1 MKAIILAAGR
11 GSRMGG
17 LTEAKPKCLV
27 ELAGKPL
34 LARQRDALT
43 GGGATGVGV
52 VRGYRGDLFEEMGLT
67 LFDNPRWAES
77 NMVVS
82 LTCATPWLRAERCII
97 SYSDIFYSAATVRAL
112 AACND
117 EIAMSFD
124 PHWRTLWEKR
134 FSDPLADAETFRLD
148 AQGYVT
154 AIGKKTTDITE
165 IQGQYMGL
173 LSFSPSG
180 WSKVESF
187 LAGFD
192 PKAVD
197 KLDMT
202 SLLSGLIAQ
211 GVKVR
216 AVAAEGAWGEVDSA
230 SDLAV
235 YEAMIQSGDLVL
247 A

>member
-27 ELAGKPL
+27 ELAGQPL
-34 LARQRDALT
+34 LARQRAALT

-52 VRGYRGDLFEEMGLT
+52 VRGYRGELFEGMGLT
-67 LFDNPRWAES
+67 LFDNPRWADS

-82 LTCATPWLRAERCII
+82 LTCAAPWLRTERCLV

-112 AACND
+112 AACGED
-117 EIAMSFD
+117 IAVSFD
-124 PHWRTLWEKR
+124 PAWRTLWEKR
-134 FSDPLADAETFRLD
+134 FADPLADAETFRRD

-154 AIGKKTTDITE
+154 AIGKKTADIAE

-173 LSFSPSG
+173 LSFSPAG
-180 WSKVESF
+180 WARVEAF
-187 LAGFD
+187 LAGLE

-202 SLLSGLIAQ
+202 SLLAGLIAQ

-216 AVAAEGAWGEVDSA
+216 AVPAEGAWGEVDSA

-235 YEAMIQSGDLVL
+235 YEGMMRSGDLVL